1 MDAVRLPDGS
11 WVRGRGLRHP
21 MPEGPDPE
29 WGLYLGSDRLR
40 RRHDA
45 SLTWPHAWVEWPD
58 LLVPRDR
65 DQAIAQLRDLH
76 EQARGGRRVEVAC
89 NGGIGRTGTAIAC
102 MAILAG
108 LPPEEA
114 VAWTRANYHR
124 RAIETPWQ
132 RRWVMRFPRE
142 SHT

>member
-1 MDAVRLPDGS
+1 MPVGPPPDQ
-11 WVRGRGLRHP
+11 
-21 MPEGPDPE
+21 
-29 WGLYLGSDRLR
+29 GLYLGSRRLR
-40 RRHDA
+40 RRHDDTL
-45 SLTWPHAWVEWPD
+45 SWPHEWVDWPD

-65 DQAIAQLRDLH
+65 DDAIARIRALY
-76 EQARGGRRVEVAC
+76 EQARAGQRVEVAC

-108 LPPEEA
+108 LPHQEA

-132 RRWVMRFPRE
+132 RRWISRFPGEGRP
-142 SHT
+142 SDA